1 MMEEIISKIT
11 IASLTALKE
20 KKISTI
26 QAVKNQIEKK
36 KAASERFKTNQWFD
50 LNEGSFYK
58 HLTNTVKVKVL
69 GRGNTAT
76 TTKDELQEFGS
87 PIWEN
92 ASEKKKTGGLDT
104 KRRDSFAATY
114 RAAQSR

>member
-1 MMEEIISKIT
+1 MEEIIRKIT
-11 IASLTALKE
+11 IARLTALKE

-36 KAASERFKTNQWFD
+36 KAASERFKSNQWFD
-50 LNEGSFYK
+50 LNAGFFYK
-58 HLTNTVKVKVL
+58 HLTNIVKGTDENSKPKFKNKDKLL

-92 ASEKKKTGGLDT
+92 ASEKTHHKG
-104 KRRDSFAATY
+104 
-114 RAAQSR
+114 

>member
-1 MMEEIISKIT
+1 MEEIIRKIT

-50 LNEGSFYK
+50 LNEGFFYK
-58 HLTNTVKVKVL
+58 HLTNIVKGTDENSKPKFKNKDKVL

-92 ASEKKKTGGLDT
+92 AREKTHQKG
-104 KRRDSFAATY
+104 
-114 RAAQSR
+114 